1 MNEYYTVTKE
11 AHVTTLR
18 KKSLEKYKMKKEYD
32 IKRED
37 RHKKL
42 ISILAINITYKIKIK
57 GHSNDGVGNR
67 RVL

>member
-18 KKSLEKYKMKKEYD
+18 KKSLEKYKLKKED
-32 IKRED
+32 NIKKED

-42 ISILAINITYKIKIK
+42 ISILA
-57 GHSNDGVGNR
+57 
-67 RVL
+67 